1 MYTHDVAQK
10 GYEDQRQI
18 TRAVRSEI
26 LKSMVIPISKILN
39 VTFQGR
45 MLYQPLSKIHFSW
58 QTNSMNF
65 MQM

>member
-26 LKSMVIPISKILN
+26 LKSMVIPIRFGKFLLLHSKEECSISHCQKS
-39 VTFQGR
+39 TSPGKQI
-45 MLYQPLSKIHFSW
+45 Q
-58 QTNSMNF
+58 
-65 MQM
+65 